1 MSANAATRTPNFLAD
16 VEDAPSLDEG
26 LQRALR
32 RLMRLTRAS
41 AGALIVRTG
50 RGDPLV
56 VTAGRG
62 GRPALQLELRQRLAE
77 PANHTSRGRPQLSRV
92 VLGRPGRPV
101 GEVALMGVPARRRL
115 PAAVAR
121 DVGLALER
129 LERQSERTRR
139 MSALNEITR
148 LGVSSEP
155 LDAVL
160 RVFADGAAAL
170 VAFDSIAVS
179 LIDHER
185 EEFTVLD
192 LPARSLGLGATHDA
206 RMPLAG
212 TLLADVART
221 GQPLRIDDLAAPT
234 VPSRSRETFA
244 ARGYRA
250 ALLVPLACRR
260 GVTGAVTVTAKR
272 RAAFTADD
280 DEIMAELARPLASAI
295 EQRRLLEEQR
305 RQAGETRALFEAG
318 RAVTASLDVRQTIRV
333 ILEQAQSVLGVA
345 SCSLAT
351 LDLATGELTTVSSLD
366 LPDAM
371 AQQIRLRVGEGIAG
385 RAVSEARPVQSED
398 LSTDPR
404 VRYPGLAR
412 SSGFRS
418 ILAVPLRE
426 GSRAVGALSVFR
438 HDVYRFSTAE
448 EQLLLALAD
457 QATIALEHARLY
469 TQLEGMVA
477 DRTRELADQKR
488 FVEVVLET
496 LPLGVFVLDPE
507 LLVVRANCYAAR
519 LLGSGEPVGARL
531 PDLVPAERAAAAV
544 RDFAQRAL
552 AERRVVAADEEM
564 TIGDELKVL
573 RLTAAPIEPAAGHLV
588 LLVED
593 VTLARRL
600 ERQMLL
606 TERLTTTGRL
616 AAGVAHELNNP
627 LATIAGCAE
636 ALLARSREDALAEV
650 TGMEEFRQY
659 LTLIEEEAYRCKEI
673 TGSLLHFV
681 REPGSR
687 RSATDLNALVTK
699 TIELLSHQ
707 SRFKD
712 RRFTTALDPELP
724 MVTVN
729 EGQLRQVF
737 LGIAAN
743 ALEAMAGEGT
753 LHLRSRQLR
762 EEVEIEIEDE
772 GPGIPDEVLGRI
784 FDPFFTTKPPGQGTG
799 LGLAIAQGIVTDHGG
814 RIEVTSRVGKGS
826 VFRVVL
832 PA

>member
-1 MSANAATRTPNFLAD
+1 MTSQLLAD
-16 VEDAPSLDEG
+16 VDDAPSLDEG

-32 RLMRLTRAS
+32 QLVRLTRAS
-41 AGALIVRTG
+41 AGAIVFRSG
-50 RGDPLV
+50 HGEPRV

-62 GRPALQLELRQRLAE
+62 GTPSLQLELRQRLAE
-77 PANHTSRGRPQLSRV
+77 TANRAAANRGRAPLRRV
-92 VLGRPGRPV
+92 ALGRPGRPV
-101 GEVALMGVPARRRL
+101 GEVALLGSSTRTRL
-115 PAAVAR
+115 PAALAR
-121 DVGLALER
+121 DLGLALER
-129 LERQSERTRR
+129 LERQHERTRR
-139 MSALNEITR
+139 MAALNEITR
-148 LGVSSEP
+148 LGSSSEP

-160 RVFADGAAAL
+160 RAFADSAAAL
-170 VAFDSIAVS
+170 VAFDSIGVS
-179 LIDHER
+179 LIDAER
-185 EEFTVLD
+185 DSFIVLD
-192 LPARSLGLGATHDA
+192 VPARSLGLGAKRDV
-206 RMPLAG
+206 RMPLAD
-212 TLLADVART
+212 TLLAVVART
-221 GQPLRIDDLAAPT
+221 GQPLRIDNLAAPT
-234 VPSRSRETFA
+234 VPRRSREAFT

-250 ALLVPLACRR
+250 AILVPLASRS
-260 GVTGAVTVTAKR
+260 GVSGAVTVTAKR

-280 DEIMAELARPLASAI
+280 SEIMAELAQPLASAI
-295 EQRRLLEEQR
+295 EQRRLLEEHR
-305 RQAGETRALFEAG
+305 RRAAETRALFEAA

-333 ILEQAQSVLGVA
+333 ILEQAQNVLGVA

-351 LDLATGELTTVSSLD
+351 LDSSSGELTTVASLD

-371 AQQIRLRVGEGIAG
+371 ATQIRLRLGEGIAG

-398 LSTDPR
+398 LSADPR
-404 VRYPGLAR
+404 VRYAALAR

-418 ILAVPLRE
+418 ILSVPLRE
-426 GSRAVGALSVFR
+426 GSRAIGAISVFR

-448 EQLLLALAD
+448 EQLLVALAG

-469 TQLEGMVA
+469 TQLGGMVTE
-477 DRTRELADQKR
+477 RTQELDAQKR

-496 LPLGVFVLDPE
+496 LPLGVFVLDLE
-507 LLVVRANCYAAR
+507 LRVVRANRHAAR
-519 LLGSGEPVGARL
+519 VLGSGEPVGARL
-531 PDLVPAERAAAAV
+531 PELVPAERAAAV
-544 RDFAQRAL
+544 EDFAQRAF

-564 TIGDELKVL
+564 TIGDEMKVL

-606 TERLTTTGRL
+606 TERLTTAGRL

-636 ALLARSREDALAEV
+636 ALLARSRENPLAEV

-659 LTLIEEEAYRCKEI
+659 LTLVEEETYRCKEI

-681 REPGSR
+681 REPGGR
-687 RSATDLNALVTK
+687 RSATDLNALVMK

-712 RRFTTALDPELP
+712 RRFDTAFDPALP

-729 EGQLRQVF
+729 EGQLRQVV
-737 LGIAAN
+737 LGIASN
-743 ALEAMAGEGT
+743 ALEAMGSEGT
-753 LHLRSRQLR
+753 LHLRSRRLR
-762 EEVEIEIEDE
+762 DEIELEIEDE
-772 GPGIPDEVLGRI
+772 GPGIPEELLGRI

-814 RIEVTSRVGKGS
+814 RIEVNSRVGKGS